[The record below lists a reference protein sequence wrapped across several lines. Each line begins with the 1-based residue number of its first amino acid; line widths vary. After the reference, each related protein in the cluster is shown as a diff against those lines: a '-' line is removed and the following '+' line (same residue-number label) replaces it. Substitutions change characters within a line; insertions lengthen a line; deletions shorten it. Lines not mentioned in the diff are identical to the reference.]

1 MIISLETRLLYYCW
15 LGGFL
20 EGSDNLRQQKM
31 GTATTIRGSIDLD
44 VSSTV
49 SFEKMLT
56 WVFLNRHL
64 CPIVLYY
71 TILQDVFYFGEIDR
85 TCTFAVY

>member
-31 GTATTIRGSIDLD
+31 GTATTIRGNIDLD
-44 VSSTV
+44 VSRSSTV
-49 SFEKMLT
+49 SFEKDFDKDYGS
-56 WVFLNRHL
+56 VAFKRKKN
-64 CPIVLYY
+64 Y
-71 TILQDVFYFGEIDR
+71 ILKCKIF
-85 TCTFAVY
+85 FA

>member
-44 VSSTV
+44 VSKVVQSALK
-49 SFEKMLT
+49 KMLIMT
-56 WVFLNRHL
+56 SFS
-64 CPIVLYY
+64 
-71 TILQDVFYFGEIDR
+71 TS
-85 TCTFAVY
+85 TFKLVTYLPLKDA